1 MTVWLWEAGSGRG
14 VSDDPSQ
21 ACAAASACL
30 RGGQADSARV
40 ERALL
45 LAGGDWLTSGYHRTG
60 VGWLA
65 EPRRDGGVSWVPLAG
80 SPVLVSNNGWRSHGF
95 PARASAHS
103 RKGRVW
109 VRWET

>member
-14 VSDDPSQ
+14 VSDDLSR

-45 LAGGDWLTSGYHRTG
+45 LAGGNWLTSGYHRTG

-65 EPRRDGGVSWVPLAG
+65 QPRRDGGVSWVPLDG